1 MCMKQTGMIRSE
13 NPVTLLLCSPQIQ
26 RILTWKALGAM
37 TMYNVTRGAGGSQ

>member
-1 MCMKQTGMIRSE
+1 MKQTGMIRSE

-37 TMYNVTRGAGGSQ
+37 TKYNVTCGTGGSQ